1 MEMLAKPNS
10 DKRVAFTLIR
20 KAAEMN
26 HTKARAELAWARTL
40 GHYMDLDWDF
50 EFDEL
55 SKEGLPEAHMVRTNN
70 DILLIFRLFTRFLSR
85 V

>member
-26 HTKARAELAWARTL
+26 HSKARAELAWART
-40 GHYMDLDWDF
+40 MDLDFDF

-55 SKEGLPEAHMVRTNN
+55 SNEGIPEAHMVREHKN
-70 DILLIFRLFTRFLSR
+70 ILLTFRLLSR
-85 V
+85 LYSRV